1 MGTSPRMLGTRH
13 RRLPLATA
21 PAQGGPGSPIVEADG
36 VSRSFAGNQALAGV
50 SLRVESGEICGL
62 IGPNGAG
69 KTTLLRI
76 LTGLLDPTSGS
87 VRILGQEPTRAARA
101 LRQRIGLV
109 PSGDRSFY
117 LRISGLENLVF
128 FARMHGMKRK
138 AAAAQAHRVL
148 GEVDLLDAQHR
159 VVGAYSHGMQKRL
172 SVARALLTHP
182 DVLLV
187 DEATHDLDPAGAR
200 RVRELVAE
208 IAAQGAAVVWATQ
221 RLDEL
226 RGFSDHVTL
235 LADGEVRFAGTV
247 RELLARSL
255 PRRYVLRLRN
265 GGLRGEALT
274 GVADRLLRG
283 RGTLKTLG
291 DGDSADYVLSLEEN
305 AVLGDVLAALAGAR
319 MDVLACQ
326 EERSELEEAF
336 LALTRDAGG
345 TQP

>member
-1 MGTSPRMLGTRH
+1 M
-13 RRLPLATA
+13 
-21 PAQGGPGSPIVEADG
+21 
-36 VSRSFAGNQALAGV
+36 
-50 SLRVESGEICGL
+50 SLRVGSGEICGL

-87 VRILGQEPTRAARA
+87 VRILGQEPTRGARE

-117 LRISGLENLVF
+117 LRISGFENLVF

-138 AAAAQAHRVL
+138 AAVAQARRVL

-159 VVGAYSHGMQKRL
+159 AVGAYSHGMQKRL
-172 SVARALLTHP
+172 SVARALLTDP
-182 DVLLV
+182 DALLV

-226 RGFSDHVTL
+226 RGFADEVTL
-235 LADGEVRFAGTV
+235 LAGGEVRFSGTV
-247 RELLARSL
+247 RDLLARSL

-265 GGLRGEALT
+265 GGLAGEALT
-274 GVADRLLRG
+274 SVADRLLRG
-283 RGTLKTLG
+283 SGTLTILG
-291 DGDSADYVLSLEEN
+291 DGDSADYVLSLDDD
-305 AVLGDVLAALAGAR
+305 AVLGDALAALAGGR
-319 MDVLACQ
+319 MDVLACH
-326 EERSELEEAF
+326 EERSEIEEAF
-336 LALTRDAGG
+336 LALTREAGDP
-345 TQP
+345 QP